1 VKALVDVRQRTLDK
15 LSPDHMAFLPP
26 VRRIVRSLRRRLAS
40 TGSSPFGPTVND
52 TRQAIAAAFLHGDGI
67 EIGALHQ
74 PLSVPRTARVKYVD
88 RMKVAELR
96 QHYPELVNAPLVE
109 TEIVDDGE
117 TLATIAGA
125 TQDFVIANHFIEH
138 CENPLLTFQ
147 NLLRVLKPGGVLF
160 MAVPDKRFTFDV
172 DRPCTTLDHVLRDF
186 SEGPEWSRGQ
196 HYEEWTRLVNKHTDP
211 SQVAAETQH
220 LSAMKY
226 SIHFHVWSAPELLE
240 LVQALRRMA
249 QFELELF
256 LRNGIES
263 LLILRKTP

>member
-1 VKALVDVRQRTLDK
+1 
-15 LSPDHMAFLPP
+15 M
-26 VRRIVRSLRRRLAS
+26 
-40 TGSSPFGPTVND
+40 
-52 TRQAIAAAFLHGDGI
+52 
-67 EIGALHQ
+67 
-74 PLSVPRTARVKYVD
+74 PRTARVKYVD

-117 TLATIAGA
+117 TLATIADA

-147 NLLRVLKPGGVLF
+147 NLFRVLKPAGIVF

-186 SEGPEWSRGQ
+186 SEGPEWSRRQ
-196 HYEEWTRLVNKHTDP
+196 HYEEWSRLVNKRTDP
-211 SQVAAETQH
+211 SQVNAEVTQH
-220 LSAMKY
+220 LIDMKY

-240 LVQALRRMA
+240 LVQALQRIVR
-249 QFELELF
+249 FELELF

-263 LLILRKTP
+263 LIVLRKAS